1 MRRLIACV
9 AGALLIGALPA
20 MAAQAPQ
27 EKPKAE
33 PKAADASKTHTAS
46 GTVSAVTGNSLT
58 VKTSKEEMTF
68 AVDEKTDVVGTGAS
82 TKTNAMKQAGTKP
95 ALTDFVGSG
104 DQVTVR
110 YHDTG
115 TEKHAARIQ
124 VTRKAIKK

>member
-1 MRRLIACV
+1 MKRLIACV

-20 MAAQAPQ
+20 MASQATQ
-27 EKPKAE
+27 EKPKA
-33 PKAADASKTHTAS
+33 DASKSDKTHTAT

-68 AVDEKTDVVGTGAS
+68 AVDDKTDVVGTGAS
-82 TKTNAMKQAGTKP
+82 TKTAAMKSAGTKP
-95 ALTDFVGSG
+95 ALTDFVGNG
-104 DQVTVR
+104 DSVTVR